1 VPRAEVADGPRI
13 GVPELTG
20 RGWTLIGGAGGLVVA
35 GKLFGSDALTATGLA
50 AGFALLLALAWVAR
64 RRDFLPLSRELH
76 PARLSVGGEGR
87 VVLSG
92 TTTAATPWLTITEA
106 VDEGRRA
113 ARFALVPL
121 GPGVPVRAGYRVLT
135 DRRGRRAVG
144 PALLTLSDPC
154 GLVRRTWVAAGV
166 GEILVR
172 PRVHEIVPPA
182 RGGGGEPTEGASG
195 PRVPVAEA
203 LGEFLGLRE
212 YEPGDDPRR
221 VHWRSS
227 ARRGQL
233 LVRVDDAPA
242 PGRAVVLLDTR
253 PAVHDESSFE
263 DALEVAASVATVLHR
278 THQAPEVVTSG
289 GETMRRGG
297 VSALDAVLDRLAV
310 LEPEPVDHLA
320 AVTGVLR
327 HRLGLGAVVVV
338 TGTADQ
344 TIVDAAAAL
353 QGRRIVTM
361 VVTRP
366 LTLPTG
372 AIRLVDTSTEPFAD
386 AWNAAVQVSSR
397 WHLENFKSRSRS
409 PR

>member
-1 VPRAEVADGPRI
+1 MPRAEVADGPRI

-20 RGWTLIGGAGGLVVA
+20 RGWALAGAAVGLVVA
-35 GKLFGSDALTATGLA
+35 SKVLGADALA
-50 AGFALLLALAWVAR
+50 ALGVAGGFALLLALAWVAR
-64 RRDFLPLSRELH
+64 RRDVLPLTRELH
-76 PARLSVGGEGR
+76 PPRLSVGGEGR
-87 VVLSG
+87 VVLTG
-92 TTTAATPWLTITEA
+92 VTTGATPWLTITEA

-121 GPGVPVRAGYRVLT
+121 AAGVPVRAAYRVVT
-135 DRRGRRAVG
+135 DRRGRRPVG
-144 PALLTLSDPC
+144 PALLTLADPC
-154 GLVRRTWVAAGV
+154 GLVRRTWVAAGK

-172 PRVHEIVPPA
+172 PRVHEILPPA

-203 LGEFLGLRE
+203 LGEFLALRE

-242 PGRAVVLLDTR
+242 PGRTVVLLDTR
-253 PAVHDESSFE
+253 PAVHDDASFE
-263 DALEVAASVATVLHR
+263 AALEVAASVATVLHR

-310 LEPEPVDHLA
+310 LDPEPRDHLA
-320 AVTGVLR
+320 AVVGVLR
-327 HRLGLGAVVVV
+327 RRLGLGAVVVV
-338 TGTADQ
+338 TGVADR

-353 QGRRIVTM
+353 QGRRIVTL

-366 LTLPTG
+366 LRLPTG
-372 AIRLVDTSTEPFAD
+372 AMRVVDLSREPFVE
-386 AWNAAVQVSSR
+386 AWNSAVQVSSR
-397 WHLENFKSRSRS
+397 WNRENFEFRSRSR
-409 PR
+409 R

>member
-1 VPRAEVADGPRI
+1 VPRAEVFDGPRI

-20 RGWTLIGGAGGLVVA
+20 RGWTLSGGAVGLVVA
-35 GKLFGSDALTATGLA
+35 GWLFGAVPLA
-50 AGFALLLALAWVAR
+50 ALGLGGVFALLLALGWVAR
-64 RRDFLPLSRELH
+64 RRDFLPLTRELH

-87 VVLSG
+87 VVLAG

-121 GPGVPVRAGYRVLT
+121 AAGVPVRAGYRVLT

-182 RGGGGEPTEGASG
+182 RGGGGEPTEGARG

-203 LGEFLGLRE
+203 LGEFLALRE

-263 DALEVAASVATVLHR
+263 EALEVAASVATVLHR
-278 THQAPEVVTSG
+278 THQPPEVVTSG
-289 GETMRRGG
+289 GETMRRAG
-297 VSALDAVLDRLAV
+297 VG
-310 LEPEPVDHLA
+310 A
-320 AVTGVLR
+320 ARG
-327 HRLGLGAVVVV
+327 
-338 TGTADQ
+338 
-344 TIVDAAAAL
+344 
-353 QGRRIVTM
+353 
-361 VVTRP
+361 
-366 LTLPTG
+366 
-372 AIRLVDTSTEPFAD
+372 
-386 AWNAAVQVSSR
+386 
-397 WHLENFKSRSRS
+397 
-409 PR
+409 